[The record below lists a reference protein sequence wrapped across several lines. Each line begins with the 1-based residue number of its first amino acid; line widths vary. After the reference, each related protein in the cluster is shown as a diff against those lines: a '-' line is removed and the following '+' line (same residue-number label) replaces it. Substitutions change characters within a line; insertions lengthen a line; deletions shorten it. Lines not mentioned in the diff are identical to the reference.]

1 MNGDED
7 LGVDKRVK
15 AALEALDIAYE
26 LIEIDPAFAD
36 TRPFCERYGYPL
48 EQTCNTIIVAT
59 KRETTR
65 LVACVVA
72 GTMQLD
78 VNKRVRK
85 LAGARKASFAA
96 ADVMKEATG
105 MEIGGVTPIALPRGM
120 PLYVDDRLME
130 HEWVILGAGVR
141 EAKIEIS
148 PRVFSALGARFVA
161 ELGRR

>member
-1 MNGDED
+1 MNE
-7 LGVDKRVK
+7 KVK
-15 AALEALDIAYE
+15 TALEELDIPYE
-26 LIEIDPAFAD
+26 LIEIDPAFSD

-85 LAGARKASFAA
+85 LVGARKASFAA
-96 ADVMKEATG
+96 AETMREATG
-105 MEIGGVTPIALPRGM
+105 MEVGGVTPIALPQGM
-120 PLYVDDRLME
+120 PLYVDDRLTK
-130 HEWVILGAGVR
+130 HEWVIVGAGGR
-141 EAKIEIS
+141 DAKIKIS
-148 PRVFSALGARFVA
+148 PRVFSALGAQIVA
-161 ELGRR
+161 ELGRH